1 MKLQKRIFRL
11 NMIMLVLSL
20 VSMLGVSVYVVN
32 SIYRNQETWQ
42 STSQKTASSQ
52 TILENF
58 SGTDFPKLADDLAS
72 SATQLHVES
81 NGEVL
86 FSNLKDDADEL
97 SEVTVSSTT
106 HTSYVD
112 GEIVISRK
120 MATDGQ
126 IYHLYAILED
136 IEEQRESEEYQAF
149 LIQLLLVGGAGI
161 IVLVALNFFFT
172 RRLLGVVM
180 HPLDELHSG
189 VERIQQGDYTV
200 PLTYQGDREFEELTQ
215 GFNQMQTSLLDAKE
229 KNKLYEQNRT
239 QMVADISHDLRTPLT
254 SIKGYAKGILDG
266 IANTDE
272 KRTQYLT
279 VIYQKSQVMEKLLEK
294 LFAFSQMQTDK
305 MPFDK
310 VELDLAECLQSYVN
324 EKSAELA
331 DESIQFQLE
340 AVEELPVE
348 IDPIQFRRVLDNL
361 VDNAR
366 KYAAVKPL
374 NISITGQ
381 VQGQEIIWTFTDNGK
396 GLESDKLNRIFE
408 EFYREDNTRQQVE
421 GHGLGLAIVKNIME
435 RLGGQVSVEA
445 TPGLRF
451 TFRLPRKDRK

>member
-11 NMIMLVLSL
+11 NMIMLIFSL
-20 VSMLGVSVYVVN
+20 VAMLGVSVYVVN

-42 STSQKTASSQ
+42 STSQKTAGSQ
-52 TILENF
+52 QSLEKF
-58 SGTDFPKLADDLAS
+58 SGLDFAVLADELAS
-72 SATQLHVES
+72 NDARLYVES
-81 NGEVL
+81 NGVAV
-86 FSNLKDDADEL
+86 FSNLKDDADEIL
-97 SEVTVSSTT
+97 GVTVSSTT

-120 MATDGQ
+120 LAMDGQ
-126 IYHLYAILED
+126 VYYLYALLED
-136 IEEQRESEEYQAF
+136 LEDQQESQEFQAF
-149 LIQLLLVGGAGI
+149 LIQLLLVGGIGI
-161 IVLVALNFFFT
+161 VVVVVLNFFFT
-172 RRLLGVVM
+172 RRLLDVIM
-180 HPLDELHSG
+180 RPLEELHSG

-200 PLTYQGDREFEELTQ
+200 PLTYQGDKEFEELTQ
-215 GFNQMQTSLLDAKE
+215 GFNQMQTSLLDARE
-229 KNKLYEQNRT
+229 KNRLYEQNRT

-272 KRTQYLT
+272 KRNQYLT

-294 LFAFSQMQTDK
+294 LFAFSQLQTDK

-310 VELDLAECLQSYVN
+310 VQLDLAIFLQSYVR
-324 EKSAELA
+324 EKTEELV
-331 DESIQFQLE
+331 DEDIRFSLE
-340 AVEELPVE
+340 VSDGLPVE
-348 IDPIQFRRVLDNL
+348 IDPIQFRRILDNL

-374 NISITGQ
+374 IISITGQ
-381 VQGQEIIWTFTDNGK
+381 MQEQEVVWTFTDNGK
-396 GLESDKLNRIFE
+396 GVAKDRLDLIFE
-408 EFYREDNTRQQVE
+408 EFYREDDTRQQVE

-435 RLGGQVSVEA
+435 RLDGQVSVEA

-451 TFRLPRKDRK
+451 IFRLPRKDMK

>member
-1 MKLQKRIFRL
+1 MNLQKRIFRL

-20 VSMLGVSVYVVN
+20 IAMLGVSVYVVN
-32 SIYRNQETWQ
+32 SIYRNQGTWQ

-52 TILENF
+52 QTLESF
-58 SGTDFPKLADDLAS
+58 SGTDFPKLADDLAGS
-72 SATQLHVES
+72 GAQLYVES
-81 NGEVL
+81 NGQVL

-112 GEIVISRK
+112 GEVVISRK
-120 MATDGQ
+120 LATDGQ
-126 IYHLYAILED
+126 IYYVYALLED
-136 IEEQRESEEYQAF
+136 LEEQQESQEFQAF
-149 LIQLLLVGGAGI
+149 LLQLFLVGGAGI
-161 IVLVALNFFFT
+161 IIVVILNFFFT

-180 HPLDELHSG
+180 RPLDELHSG
-189 VERIQQGDYTV
+189 VERIQKGDYTV
-200 PLTYQGDREFEELTQ
+200 PLTYQGDKEFEELTQ
-215 GFNQMQTSLLDAKE
+215 GFNQMQSSLLDAHE
-229 KNKLYEQNRT
+229 KNRLYEQNRT

-272 KRTQYLT
+272 KRNQYLT

-294 LFAFSQMQTDK
+294 LFAFSQLQTDK

-310 VELDLAECLQSYVN
+310 VKLDLAELLQTYVK

-331 DESIQFQLE
+331 DEAIEFQLKVS
-340 AVEELPVE
+340 AGLLVE
-348 IDPIQFRRVLDNL
+348 IDPIQFRRILDNL

-366 KYAAVKPL
+366 KYAAVSHLK
-374 NISITGQ
+374 IDIAGH
-381 VQGQEIIWTFTDNGK
+381 VAGQEVIWTFTDNGK
-396 GLESDKLNRIFE
+396 GIESDKLNLIFE
-408 EFYREDNTRQQVE
+408 EFYREDDTRQQVE
-421 GHGLGLAIVKNIME
+421 GHGLGLAIVKNIIE
-435 RLGGQVSVEA
+435 RLGGRVSVET

-451 TFRLPRKDRK
+451 IFSLPRKDMK